1 MQEAAELPCV
11 APEQAALEQAVERFD
26 RWQARPRAFQGVR
39 LFDIEQPRHECPEGT
54 EAVQQRACMLLSLH
68 QCVLLVWCCVNWC

>member
-26 RWQARPRAFQGVR
+26 RWQARPGAFQAVAC
-39 LFDIEQPRHECPEGT
+39 LTQSSPRHG
-54 EAVQQRACMLLSLH
+54 VQKRLAHLNSGRARL
-68 QCVLLVWCCVNWC
+68 